1 MNYTDYSHC
10 DYDLFLALNFDGG
23 NFMDRLMLTV
33 SGTLMWL
40 PLYALICVLI
50 VRREGW
56 RNLLIFVVL
65 LGIILALSDMIPGI
79 FKGNGLLGDLMPGF
93 SPRCRPMYTPQLEGL
108 GITPDSL
115 AALRREGLRAG
126 EWIVHVPMGAL
137 GGRYGTVSAH
147 AATVVGLAVMSAG
160 VIRRRWFTILIVC
173 CTVLICYSRI
183 YLGKHFPL
191 DLLWGSL
198 VGIVLGGGA
207 LWLYRRISRKKGAQ

>member
-1 MNYTDYSHC
+1 MYTIDH
-10 DYDLFLALNFDGG
+10 DLFLLLNFDGG
-23 NFMDRLMLTV
+23 TLLDRLMLTV

-40 PLYALICVLI
+40 PLYALICFLV

-65 LGIILALSDMIPGI
+65 LGIVLVLSDMIPGI
-79 FKGNGLLGDLMPGF
+79 FKGNGLLGDLLPGF

-108 GITPDSL
+108 DISPDSL

-126 EWIVHVPMGAL
+126 EWIVHAPTGAL

-147 AATVVGLAVMSAG
+147 AATVVALAVMSAG
-160 VIRRRWFTILIVC
+160 VIRKRWFTILIVC
-173 CTVLICYSRI
+173 CTLLICYSRI

-191 DLLWGSL
+191 DLAWGTL
-198 VGIVLGGGA
+198 VGIALGGAA
-207 LWLYRRISRKKGAQ
+207 LWLYRRVTRKKSSRQE

>member
-1 MNYTDYSHC
+1 MCTLDH
-10 DYDLFLALNFDGG
+10 DLFLLLNFDGG
-23 NFMDRLMLTV
+23 TLLDRIMLAV

-40 PLYALICVLI
+40 PLYALICFLV

-65 LGIILALSDMIPGI
+65 LGIVLALSDMIPGI
-79 FKGNGLLGDLMPGF
+79 FKGNGLLGDLLPGF

-108 GITPDSL
+108 DISPDSL

-126 EWIVHVPMGAL
+126 EWIVHAPMGAL

-147 AATVVGLAVMSAG
+147 AATVVALALMSAG
-160 VIRRRWFTILIVC
+160 VIRKRWFTILIVC
-173 CTVLICYSRI
+173 CTLLICYSRI

-191 DLLWGSL
+191 DLAWGTL
-198 VGIVLGGGA
+198 VGIALGGAA
-207 LWLYRRISRKKGAQ
+207 LLLFRCITRKKGGRQE

>member
-1 MNYTDYSHC
+1 MYTIDH
-10 DYDLFLALNFDGG
+10 DLFLLLNFDGG
-23 NFMDRLMLTV
+23 TLLDRLMLTV

-40 PLYALICVLI
+40 PLYALICFLV

-65 LGIILALSDMIPGI
+65 LGIVLALSDMIPGI
-79 FKGNGLLGDLMPGF
+79 FKGNGLLGDLLPGF

-108 GITPDSL
+108 DISPDSL

-126 EWIVHVPMGAL
+126 EWIVHAPTGAL

-147 AATVVGLAVMSAG
+147 AATVVALAVMSAG
-160 VIRRRWFTILIVC
+160 VIRKRWFTILIVC
-173 CTVLICYSRI
+173 CTLLICYSRI

-191 DLLWGSL
+191 DLAWGTL
-198 VGIVLGGGA
+198 VGIALGGAA
-207 LWLYRRISRKKGAQ
+207 LWLYRRVTRKKSSRQE